1 VAVLRVL
8 PTALLASLVMTACA
22 VGSGSA
28 DSASTT
34 STVAEPTAT
43 SAVSEGE
50 VNGAVDIGEG
60 RTLYVRCAGTGS
72 PTVILEGGD
81 DDTSASYQYALEALG
96 AETRTCAYDRG
107 NLGRSSDAPG
117 PRGLAELVSD
127 LERLLEAAGIGG
139 PYVLVGTSGGGFITA
154 GYAYAHPDQVAGM
167 VLVETPGAVLPP
179 PPEVVK
185 ETAWDAPGNVEK
197 RDYLAVERDA
207 WAARRE
213 IGDIPVTVISNDFGP
228 DASEEGLRR
237 NVEFQQ
243 GWLVLSPRAKQVV
256 VQTGHAVEEAEPQ
269 LVVDAIL
276 AVIREARAG

>member
-1 VAVLRVL
+1 MRVL
-8 PTALLASLVMTACA
+8 PTALLASLVMTACGG
-22 VGSGSA
+22 GSGSA

-43 SAVSEGE
+43 SAIFEGE
-50 VNGAVDIGEG
+50 LNAEVDIGEG
-60 RTLYVRCAGTGS
+60 RTLYVRCTGTGS
-72 PTVILEGGD
+72 PTAILEGGD
-81 DDTSASYQYALEALG
+81 DDTSASYQYALEDLA
-96 AETRTCAYDRG
+96 AQTRTCAYDRG
-107 NLGRSSDAPG
+107 NLGRSSPAPG

-127 LERLLEAAGIGG
+127 LERLLEAADIAG

-154 GYAYAHPDQVAGM
+154 GYAYAHPDQVAG
-167 VLVETPGAVLPP
+167 LVFVDTPGAVLPP
-179 PPEVVK
+179 STEVV
-185 ETAWDAPGNVEK
+185 EEAAWDAPGNKEK

-228 DASEEGLRR
+228 NAPEEGLRR